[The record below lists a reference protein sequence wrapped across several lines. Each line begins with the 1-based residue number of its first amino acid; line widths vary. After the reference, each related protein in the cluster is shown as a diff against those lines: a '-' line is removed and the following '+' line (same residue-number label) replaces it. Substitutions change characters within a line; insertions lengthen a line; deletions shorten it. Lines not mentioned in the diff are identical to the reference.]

1 MTITTSISGSW
12 KRLDGDNIEL
22 QKRISGSVT
31 VTEYGGNKII
41 LASNITDVSILP
53 AGLTCV
59 RSVYIETDNKINI
72 EITGVRVASFD
83 LYADG
88 IFVMMNA
95 SLSDIKL
102 SNRSATL
109 TCKPFY
115 DLSG

>member
-1 MTITTSISGSW
+1 MAISTTISGSW
-12 KRLDGDNIEL
+12 KRLDGDNVEL
-22 QKRISGSVT
+22 QRRISESVA
-31 VTEYGGNKII
+31 VTEYGGQKII

-59 RSVYIETDNKINI
+59 RTVFIETDNKINV
-72 EITGVRVASFD
+72 EITGVRTASFD

-88 IFVMMNA
+88 IFIMMNA

-102 SNRSATL
+102 SNRSASL

-115 DLSG
+115 DLAG